1 MATFWPW
8 IGKQQIKSFYR
19 FTGQQI
25 THSVRTFHSQQAD
38 VFQWG
43 GFTRGNADPIEQPFD
58 PQKVFVRHSLRQRAK
73 KRTIAAAKIDVQWCF
88 ASENF
93 LQVETVGQ
101 RIELD
106 YPKRDVPAVS

>member
-1 MATFWPW
+1 
-8 IGKQQIKSFYR
+8 
-19 FTGQQI
+19 
-25 THSVRTFHSQQAD
+25 
-38 VFQWG
+38 
-43 GFTRGNADPIEQPFD
+43 
-58 PQKVFVRHSLRQRAK
+58 L
-73 KRTIAAAKIDVQWCF
+73 